1 MGMAGEPAKARR
13 RRRATIG
20 LVAGVVAL
28 VAAFGVFVFGR
39 GGAPSGTSTAPTAW
53 ALPALRGDGNVR
65 LADFRGR
72 PTVVN
77 FFASWCTACDF
88 ELPGFADVSA
98 KLKGRVAFVG
108 VDSLETGDPNLMPTR
123 HDITWW
129 PLARDVGGANGS
141 GLHDALGGGSSMPV
155 TAFYDAGGKL
165 LRVERSALPEDALKQ
180 ELAQLYGITVG

>member
-1 MGMAGEPAKARR
+1 MAGETTNSRR

-20 LVAGVVAL
+20 LIAGVVAL
-28 VAAFGVFVFGR
+28 VAAFGVFVFDR

-53 ALPALRGDGNVR
+53 VLPALHSDGSVR

-72 PTVVN
+72 PAVVN

-88 ELPGFADVSA
+88 ELPGFAEVSA
-98 KLKGRVAFVG
+98 ELKGKVAFVG
-108 VDSLETGDPNLMPTR
+108 VDSLETGDPDYMPTR

-141 GLHDALGGGSSMPV
+141 GLHDALGGGSSMPL
-155 TAFYDAGGKL
+155 TAFYDANGRL
-165 LRVERSALPEDALKQ
+165 LRVERTALPEDALKQ
-180 ELAQLYGITVG
+180 ELAALYGITVG